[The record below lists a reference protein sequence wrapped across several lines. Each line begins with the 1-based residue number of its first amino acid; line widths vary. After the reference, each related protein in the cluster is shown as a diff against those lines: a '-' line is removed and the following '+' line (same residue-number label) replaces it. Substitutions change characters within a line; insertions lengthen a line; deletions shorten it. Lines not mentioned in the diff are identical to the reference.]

1 MTATQTIEAPCK
13 VNLHLGIHT
22 QFDERGY
29 HRVDSVMAPV
39 GLFDTVTVSDAPH
52 LTVCHQPA
60 LCVAPEKTTVWK
72 AATLLAARLG
82 IEPNVRV
89 DVVARIPEKAGLGG
103 SSADAGATLRL
114 LAQRWGVAPGDP
126 LVAEVARQVGAD
138 VAFFLDPRPALYLGG
153 GDVLE
158 EAFSPLALP
167 VALVMPAGE
176 GVSAKAAYQAF
187 DAAPVESRSY
197 GEMCEAL
204 RGAAG
209 PARAARVTE
218 LLFNNLAPAAK
229 ALQAG
234 CAEVE
239 AWAAEQDEVA
249 SAIVTGSGSCVFA
262 VCESLDAA
270 RAVAGRAAKMH
281 NWWSYATL
289 TVGTP
294 AEIC

>member
-22 QFDERGY
+22 QLDERGY

-39 GLFDTVTVSDAPH
+39 GLFDTVTVSDAPS
-52 LTVCHQPA
+52 LEVCHQPA
-60 LCVAPEKTTVWK
+60 LCVAPQKTTVWK

-114 LAQRWGVAPGDP
+114 LAQRWGVAPCDP
-126 LVAEVARQVGAD
+126 LVAQVARQVGAD

-187 DAAPVESRSY
+187 DADPVEARGY
-197 GEMCEAL
+197 GEMCAAL

-209 PARAARVTE
+209 PARAARVAE

-239 AWAAEQDEVA
+239 AWAAAQDEVA
-249 SAIVTGSGSCVFA
+249 AAIVTGSGSCVFA

-270 RAVAGRAAKMH
+270 RAVAARATKMH

>member
-22 QFDERGY
+22 QLDERGY

-39 GLFDTVTVSDAPH
+39 GLFDTVTVSDADT
-52 LTVCHQPA
+52 LTVCHEPA

-82 IEPNVRV
+82 IEPRVRI

-114 LAQRWGVAPGDP
+114 LAERWGVAAGDP
-126 LVAEVARQVGAD
+126 LLAEVARQVGAD

-158 EAFSPLALP
+158 EGFSPLPLP
-167 VALVMPAGE
+167 VALIMPAGE
-176 GVSAKAAYQAF
+176 GVSAKAAYEAF
-187 DAAPVESRSY
+187 DACPVEARGY
-197 GEMCEAL
+197 GEMCAAL
-204 RGAAG
+204 REAG

-239 AWAAEQDEVA
+239 AWAAEQDEVKV
-249 SAIVTGSGSCVFA
+249 AIVTGSGSCVFA
-262 VCESLDAA
+262 VCEDLDAA
-270 RAVAGRAAKMH
+270 CAVAERAAKMH

-294 AEIC
+294 EEIC

>member
-22 QFDERGY
+22 QLDERGY

-39 GLFDTVTVSDAPH
+39 GLFDTVTVSDAPS
-52 LTVCHQPA
+52 LEVCHQPA
-60 LCVAPEKTTVWK
+60 LCVAPQKTTVWK

-82 IEPNVRV
+82 VEPNVRV

-114 LAQRWGVAPGDP
+114 LAQRWGMAPCDP
-126 LVAEVARQVGAD
+126 LVAQVARQVGAD

-187 DAAPVESRSY
+187 DAAPVEACGY
-197 GEMCEAL
+197 GEMCAAL

-209 PARAARVTE
+209 PARAARVAE

-239 AWAAEQDEVA
+239 AWAAAQDEVA
-249 SAIVTGSGSCVFA
+249 AAIVTGSGSCVFA
-262 VCESLDAA
+262 VCESLAAA
-270 RAVAGRAAKMH
+270 RAVAARAAKMH

>member
-22 QFDERGY
+22 QLDERGY

-39 GLFDTVTVSDAPH
+39 GLFDTVTVSDAPS
-52 LTVCHQPA
+52 LTVSHTPA
-60 LCVAPEKTTVWK
+60 LCVAPQKTTVWK
-72 AATLLAARLG
+72 AATLLAECLG
-82 IEPNVRV
+82 VEPNVRI

-114 LAQRWGVAPGDP
+114 LAARWGIAANDP

-138 VAFFLDPRPALYLGG
+138 VSFFLDPRPALYLGG

-158 EAFSPLALP
+158 ESFSPLALP

-187 DAAPVESRSY
+187 DASPVEARGY
-197 GEMCEAL
+197 GEMCAAL
-204 RGAAG
+204 REPAGA
-209 PARAARVTE
+209 ARAARVTE

-239 AWAAEQDEVA
+239 AWAAAQDEVA
-249 SAIVTGSGSCVFA
+249 AAIVTGSGSCVFA
-262 VCESLDAA
+262 VCESLGAA
-270 RAVAGRAAKMH
+270 RAVAERAAKMH